1 MLLDVRFKD
10 HKVKQTSVLQ
20 HELEATLMD
29 TVAKREQAY
38 VPRCSQFFWLSFA
51 S

>member
-10 HKVKQTSVLQ
+10 HKAKQTCVSL
-20 HELEATLMD
+20 HKLDATLMD

-38 VPRCSQFFWLSFA
+38 IPRLSQFFWFSSA